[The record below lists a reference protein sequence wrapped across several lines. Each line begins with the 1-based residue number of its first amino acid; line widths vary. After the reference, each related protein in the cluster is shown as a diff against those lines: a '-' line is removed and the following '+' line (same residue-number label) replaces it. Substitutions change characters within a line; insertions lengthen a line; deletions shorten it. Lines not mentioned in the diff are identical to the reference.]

1 MSSGASSSAWVISSI
16 AFAVAHSAQGLGS
29 QHEMMRARQRRDP
42 AAAVNVSE
50 GFIDLARRQRA
61 QAGEL
66 KLLGMKITSSN

>member
-1 MSSGASSSAWVISSI
+1 
-16 AFAVAHSAQGLGS
+16 
-29 QHEMMRARQRRDP
+29 MMRARQRRDP